1 MKVVGQTLFLGASVI
16 SYSSNIGWGGN
27 ASSLTV
33 ELIEDIQPFGK
44 VPFRKFYQ
52 NQPADYGHLH
62 SESSAPLPN
71 EPPRSPLPSG
81 HNGNRSLGQD
91 FYNISHYNSSLSYSP
106 NHYYECSGDDCYVDE
121 LGNPYNPN
129 RTKQDGTPDP
139 PKERN
144 VPGKIYYEWI
154 NNRFISKYWMHGDP
168 GFFATGTKVQPGGF
182 ISLSA
187 GHNGQPFN
195 TPGANGLWTYDIINT
210 PVYFKFDN
218 FEFIGLVKN
227 WERNNRPGGITYSV
241 TIEGFENLLDNCW
254 IILDPYGGSIFGAQ
268 GAGKGTPVNDINL
281 NNFNY
286 NGLLSQ
292 GNIPNIFNVY
302 GFLES
307 FGIDF
312 FGGSNRNDN
321 GLRATDVLSAL
332 AALTSAH
339 TRLERDAAFSPFG
352 RILTKSMADINGNIQ
367 DIKSFG
373 IITPTIGTNRN
384 VINNPPPLYNS
395 FSLDLS
401 DIGGL
406 ISDYRIDNS
415 SQSISSL
422 LQELTTANGTDYTIK
437 VIPSIVNN
445 TLYQFAIKVMTVDR
459 TTYRSPYNIR
469 SIVTNLENQRFSI
482 SNSNFGQDV
491 NPNITHKFIIGGP
504 QQRLLQVKNYRLP
517 YAQTNYVYNPVIKKF
532 ITLNR
537 PSNKARVPDVMSTRH
552 PYISTLSLGPYIGDR
567 INTNDTERDTRFT
580 SLDSQWKDIEVSA
593 IGRSEEIIKGNYK
606 NSSLNL
612 VPYKSYIV
620 RQDDLNADVQ
630 PSQPNVPCV
639 PNTPTIFNNETQYVD
654 TDCVYYVPTTCPVR
668 DYGDNLSKPD
678 GCLNNPTQPGGNQSS
693 QDPTMDEI
701 PDFSDGGF
709 VPITGFDAP
718 ASRYLN
724 LHNDWI
730 CPYFGRTLEEQLP
743 PADDAN
749 EFRSIRPVHLDIW
762 TNQIVVSFYMHELPQ
777 LNIGEPLP
785 LYDSSIFDKN
795 RSTMDVMGAGIDR
808 GQVGAGAG
816 GTTAGSSQPPNPA
829 EEGNAAAGSWQPL
842 GTDPKRRY
850 SYNKPGFT
858 VTESEMRAAQVGFPS
873 YLAYCLGKS
882 KYSKPDL
889 FMMLV
894 SAYQLKGELFA
905 NEDLTTYYSIDDN
918 DIKEP
923 GLRRGGGGVGERNVN
938 HEGVNSIPGDNIKTN
953 MNINWNLYLNH
964 NFIKDLQVVCEFI
977 KSLADKYYGKQY
989 MVKLPD
995 MILYR
1000 DSQYASIRIPGVYS
1014 SVAVYAGS
1022 NKIFGNYELAE
1033 GAWEEPGN
1041 FIDDCIMIGTNASKI
1056 FTDDNNLIE
1065 PIAGYN
1071 NSLNIDDVRQRW
1083 CERDRQE
1090 RIRRLF
1096 GEGDN
1101 SIGQRMLDSL
1111 SEAANEIDDIN
1122 GIYAP
1127 LGSVAQIAAENR
1139 IRTIL
1144 NDIVKKHN
1152 RELEAQKELREFGTT
1167 INCISG
1173 LDRARMQLIW
1183 NNMWAS
1189 INKSIQEYLEDATVT
1204 GLGDLADQW
1213 PSIIDQAQQSIL
1225 NMSLLTFG
1233 VHSLD
1238 ISNLGGGSDADYVIV
1253 PVSSKKEPFG
1263 RQSPRSSKLF
1273 IKANRDKI
1281 IYGNII
1287 NLTDPR
1293 AIMTVDKLEVFD
1305 SSLAYV
1311 KDPGLSI
1318 IANIAIEDS
1327 SIYIHVKNRLNELR
1341 ENRNEA
1347 LESGDN
1353 QRAEQILDDMRV
1365 LKTEVDYIRYLKQYI
1380 VPEIDP
1386 RYLVTTGSKA
1396 NPSVDHA
1403 RMAPRAAHP
1412 YFFAIPLKSNQFC
1425 YGPWTNYADNFIA
1438 QPYINNLIH
1447 NAKVEYDENLV
1458 PWKYGSVS
1466 ALDRAV
1472 GYRLNADVNYQT
1484 ILEKGSVSILGPPI
1498 FGLGGIFFDNPNST
1512 LPAGQ
1517 YRFDNENY
1525 RTRYVPNTFFDTK
1538 RNGYREIT
1546 YDCLRI
1552 DHRGVSFNGP
1562 LISNISIQ
1570 VGVDGVTTT
1579 YQFQTYNP
1587 RTGLYSK
1594 TYADAIREANNDTNK
1609 LQKAIANIQNNLT
1622 SKIETQRLKILK
1634 EARTGRA
1641 PFGIDKFKTDL
1652 YGESP
1657 IEIFVGQNTSSLK
1670 NPVWWTNINTN
1681 LIKDAGD
1688 NPLPIGNTIEDR
1700 KRFLSQKRMYSWVG
1714 AVMGKEVGAELLQQ
1728 YNTKAAMSLDGLMSP
1743 VSFYPTQ
1750 GNRTFN
1756 ISTYVGGSGVPVGG
1770 GNTDTTCPYCYNKRY
1785 VTIPY
1790 IDYHTNA
1797 GESLTTTFY
1806 DNKTPADIQ
1815 IPCPVCSR
1823 AKIYIKKNDKF
1834 PDSETG
1840 LPDINLYSLN
1850 PIVVSSGEF
1859 RNPYAS
1865 GIDRCRHSIGAISR
1879 GEYNPTEE
1887 SFYINTN
1894 INTYRNG
1901 HNPDFSRFDTKVK
1914 ELENINVLLNQRFL
1928 ALRGPLMMHGWGFDT
1943 DGYPIPNAYDMPY
1956 SIDDKGRQLRFQLV
1970 SDTGNNK
1977 FGSNNLEIFGKYE
1990 VSTGDTAPLGDII
2003 TTRYEWKGTGNGIN
2017 TGNGKWTKKNKP
2029 SKKFYLNWAERPDLW
2044 PVGPIDVRWDN
2055 ERRVWDASG
2064 GGCKEEILPPFIVT
2078 NRTDIST
2085 LQEFLENKTENKC
2098 PYRNIYVTLESDM
2111 IKEDDYD
2118 STYSTR
2124 AFIDDIEY
2132 NKEPVQNGYRR
2143 LVYVIDKTGYTA
2155 PRGTKLLCRYDRFSG
2170 FYEPIGKPS
2179 VTAIGTIGTGNQAR
2193 IEAHYVSGR
2202 RAGQAPVFVIS
2213 YSNPLG
2219 LSASVGTKGIFI
2231 FINGKWTLSS
2241 ARP

>member
-16 SYSSNIGWGGN
+16 SFSSNIGWGGSR
-27 ASSLTV
+27 SSLTV
-33 ELIEDIQPFGK
+33 ELVEDIQPFGQA
-44 VPFRKFYQ
+44 PFRKFYQ

-62 SESSAPLPN
+62 NELSPTLPD
-71 EPPRSPLPSG
+71 EPSRLPLPSG
-81 HNGNRSLGQD
+81 HSGNTDLGRN
-91 FYNISHYNSSLSYSP
+91 FYDIPQHNTTSYP
-106 NHYYECSGDDCYVDE
+106 DNHYYTCVGDSCYVNE
-121 LGNPYNPN
+121 LGGPYVTNVS
-129 RTKQDGTPDP
+129 
-139 PKERN
+139 KEKN
-144 VPGKIYYEWI
+144 VPGKIYYEWV
-154 NNRFISKYWMHGDP
+154 NNKFVSKYWSWEDP
-168 GFFATGTKVQPGGF
+168 GFFATGTRIQPDGK
-182 ISLSA
+182 ISIDA
-187 GHNGQPFN
+187 GHNARSLN
-195 TPGANGLWTYDIINT
+195 TPGGLWTYDIINT

-268 GAGKGTPVNDINL
+268 GAGKGTPVNNIDL
-281 NNFNY
+281 DQFNC

-312 FGGSNRNDN
+312 FGGSNLNDN
-321 GLRATDVLSAL
+321 GLRAVDVLSGL
-332 AALTSAH
+332 AALTSSH
-339 TRLERDAAFSPFG
+339 TRLARDAAFSPFG
-352 RILTKSMADINGNIQ
+352 RILTKSMADINGRVVDVKN
-367 DIKSFG
+367 FG

-384 VINNPPPLYNS
+384 VINNPPPLYNT

-406 ISDYRIDNS
+406 ISDYRIENTS
-415 SQSISSL
+415 KSISSL
-422 LQELTTANGTDYTIK
+422 LQELTSANGTDYTTR
-437 VIPSIVNN
+437 VIPAITNDS
-445 TLYQFAIKVMTVDR
+445 LYQFVIKIMTVDR

-491 NPNITHKFIIGGP
+491 NENVTHKFIIGGP
-504 QQRLLQVKNYRLP
+504 QQRLLQIKNYRLP
-517 YAQTNYVYNPVIKKF
+517 YAQTNYIYNPILKKF

-537 PSNKARVPDVMSTRH
+537 PWNKARVPDVMSTRH

-567 INTNDTERDTRFT
+567 ININDTERNVRFT
-580 SLDSQWKDIEVSA
+580 NQRIDNKWKDEHSDIIRRQDGEVDISHT
-593 IGRSEEIIKGNYK
+593 GRTEQITQGNYRI
-606 NSSLNL
+606 SSRSL
-612 VPYKSYIV
+612 VPFRSHIV
-620 RQDDLNADVQ
+620 TENDLNPDVQ
-630 PSQPNVPCV
+630 PSQPVPCS
-639 PNTPTIFNNETQYVD
+639 PGQLPDGQTLD
-654 TDCVYYVPTTCPVR
+654 THYIDTTCVYFVPTPCPSKSR
-668 DYGDNLSKPD
+668 EEPNNYCADNPE
-678 GCLNNPTQPGGNQSS
+678 QPGGNQSN
-693 QDPTMDEI
+693 QDPTMDDT
-701 PDFSDGGF
+701 PDFQEGGF
-709 VPITGFDAP
+709 VPVTGFDAP
-718 ASRYLN
+718 RSRYLN

-730 CPYFGRTLEEQLP
+730 CPYFGRTLEERLP

-749 EFRSIRPVHLDIW
+749 EFRSIRPVHLDLW
-762 TNQIVVSFYMHELPQ
+762 TNQIVVGFYMHELPN
-777 LNIGEPLP
+777 LNIGEPLS
-785 LYDSSIFDKN
+785 LYDYTIFN
-795 RSTMDVMGAGIDR
+795 SGNGIPQDITNGLDR
-808 GQVGAGAG
+808 GGTLPAGRNN
-816 GTTAGSSQPPNPA
+816 QPNQEDLPNPA
-829 EEGNAAAGSWQPL
+829 GSGSAAGFWQPL
-842 GTDPKRRY
+842 GTDPERQY
-850 SYNKPGFT
+850 IYNKPGFV
-858 VTESEMRAAQVGFPS
+858 VTESEMRASQSFDS

-894 SAYQLKGELFA
+894 SAYQLRGDLFP
-905 NEDLTTYYSIDDN
+905 NEDFGTYYGVTKDDL
-918 DIKEP
+918 K
-923 GLRRGGGGVGERNVN
+923 GGMLSRGARISEQNISQDGI
-938 HEGVNSIPGDNIKTN
+938 NSQPANPHKTDLN
-953 MNINWNLYLNH
+953 MNWNLYLNH
-964 NFIKDLQVVCEFI
+964 NFIKDLQIVCEFI
-977 KSLADKYYGKQY
+977 KNLADRYYGKEY
-989 MVKLPD
+989 MIKLPD

-1014 SVAVYAGS
+1014 SIAVYTGS
-1022 NKIFGNYELAE
+1022 NKIFGNYQLAE

-1041 FIDDCIMIGTNASKI
+1041 FIDDCIMIGSNASKI
-1056 FTDDNNLIE
+1056 FTDENNLIE

-1083 CERDRQE
+1083 CQLDAQARIERLFGTRDNNVGIEMQSALDGVKAEIEGMIRNMYNDNRSETTE
-1090 RIRRLF
+1090 RIRDKL
-1096 GEGDN
+1096 
-1101 SIGQRMLDSL
+1101 
-1111 SEAANEIDDIN
+1111 N
-1122 GIYAP
+1122 GINA
-1127 LGSVAQIAAENR
+1127 IKE
-1139 IRTIL
+1139 
-1144 NDIVKKHN
+1144 K
-1152 RELEAQKELREFGTT
+1152 RELEGMKELREFGTT
-1167 INCISG
+1167 INCYSTLDKANISMTWG
-1173 LDRARMQLIW
+1173 L
-1183 NNMWAS
+1183 MWQS
-1189 INKSIQEYLEDATVT
+1189 INESIEEFLDNPTVDGLET
-1204 GLGDLADQW
+1204 LKDQW
-1213 PSIIDQAQQSIL
+1213 PTTVNNARESLPDVD
-1225 NMSLLTFG
+1225 LLTFG

-1238 ISNLGGGSDADYVIV
+1238 ISGLGGGSDADYVII

-1273 IKANRDKI
+1273 IKANYGRI
-1281 IYGNII
+1281 IYKNII

-1293 AIMTVDKLEVFD
+1293 AIMKVNKLDVFD
-1305 SSLAYV
+1305 TSLAYV

-1327 SIYIHVKNRLNELR
+1327 AIYMKIKNRLNQAR
-1341 ENRNEA
+1341 EARNAA
-1347 LESGDN
+1347 LENGDTEL
-1353 QRAEQILDDMRV
+1353 ADQILEDIHI
-1365 LKTEVDYIRYLKQYI
+1365 LKTEVNYIRYLKAYI

-1386 RYLVTTGSKA
+1386 RYLVTTGPKS
-1396 NPSVDHA
+1396 NPSVEHA

-1447 NAKVEYDENLV
+1447 NSKVEYDPELV
-1458 PWKYGSVS
+1458 PWKYGSSS

-1472 GYRLNADVNYQT
+1472 GYRLNSDVNYQT
-1484 ILEKGSVSILGPPI
+1484 ILERGSISIVGPPI

-1512 LPAGQ
+1512 PPANQ
-1517 YRFDNENY
+1517 YRFDNDNY
-1525 RTRYVPNTFFDTK
+1525 RVRYIPNTFFDTK
-1538 RNGYREIT
+1538 RNGYREVT

-1552 DHRGVSFNGP
+1552 DHRGVSSNGP
-1562 LISNISIQ
+1562 LISTISIQ
-1570 VGVDGVTTT
+1570 VGIDGVTTT

-1587 RTGLYSK
+1587 KTGLFSK
-1594 TYADAIREANNDTNK
+1594 TYSDAIREFNKDTTK
-1609 LQKAIANIQNNLT
+1609 LQKAIASVQNNLT
-1622 SKIETQRLKILK
+1622 SKMEAERLKTLK
-1634 EARTGRA
+1634 EARTGRT
-1641 PFGIDKFKTDL
+1641 PFGIDKFKTQL

-1657 IEIFVGQNTSSLK
+1657 VEIFVGQNITSLK
-1670 NPVWWTNINTN
+1670 NPSWWTDINTN
-1681 LIKDAGD
+1681 LIRDVGD
-1688 NPLPIGNTIEDR
+1688 NPLPTGNTIEDR
-1700 KRFLSQKRMYSWVG
+1700 KQFLNQKRMYSWVG
-1714 AVMGKEVGAELLQQ
+1714 AVMGKEIGAELLQQ
-1728 YNTKAAMSLDGLMSP
+1728 YNSKAAMSLDGLMSP

-1750 GNRTFN
+1750 KNRTFN
-1756 ISTYVGGSGVPVGG
+1756 ISTYVAGSGVPVGN

-1785 VTIPY
+1785 ITIPY

-1797 GESLTTTFY
+1797 GEALTTTFY
-1806 DNKTPADIQ
+1806 DDKTPDDIE

-1823 AKIYIKKNDKF
+1823 AKIYVKKNDKF
-1834 PDSETG
+1834 PDRETG

-1879 GEYNPTEE
+1879 GEYNSTEE

-1901 HNPDFSRFDTKVK
+1901 HNPDFSRFDTKVQ

-1956 SIDDKGRQLRFQLV
+1956 SIDDKGRHLRFQLV

-1977 FGSNNLEIFGKYE
+1977 FGSNNLETFGKYE
-1990 VSTGDTAPLGDII
+1990 VSIGDTAPLGDII

-2241 ARP
+2241 ARS